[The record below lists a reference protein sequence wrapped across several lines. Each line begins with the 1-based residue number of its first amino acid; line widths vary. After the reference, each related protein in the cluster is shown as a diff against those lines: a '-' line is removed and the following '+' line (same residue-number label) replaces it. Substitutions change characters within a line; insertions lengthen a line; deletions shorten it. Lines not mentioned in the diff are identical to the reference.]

1 MAERG
6 SRVVLASGDQRKSAF
21 RVHYARL
28 HPSLQLIGL
37 QLWLPLFFI
46 IMFCLCY
53 VAAFHA
59 PHPHEVPVALVGVPE
74 SVRDAIAKALP
85 GVVDLRTY
93 SSLADAKTAVL
104 HGRVA
109 VAYDGG
115 AHEIFKATAHQYQ
128 VAALIPAMLT
138 PILTAAGVT
147 ATITDLAPLPAWD
160 EYGTVSLYLM
170 LSWCIGGYMVAMF
183 IGLMGAPLRHRTRV
197 LVILGGG
204 VIIAFVTNLLA
215 GPVIGAV
222 HGHFAVLFLIAW
234 GWIVAIGLA
243 VNGFSYFA
251 GRFIALPAMVVFI
264 FLSMPSS
271 GAAYP
276 AWFMREPFAWLNN
289 VVVGSGITEM
299 LKRELYDV
307 GPGFSRGFTMMISYA
322 VGGLV
327 LMIVGKKVWERRR
340 VHAIVTGHTTMFQ
353 DAQAANRDFLLTERD
368 EVLARHHLSRT
379 ETGTI
384 STIPDDERDDLGH
397 GGSGRSGSGHDDS
410 RHDDSERD
418 QEDGDFVDPSTSDMF
433 LGSLGGLEASAPRSR
448 STRVVP
454 PQHDDG
460 SSSGGV
466 S

>member
-1 MAERG
+1 MGRSERIV
-6 SRVVLASGDQRKSAF
+6 STSDSQHKSAF
-21 RVHYARL
+21 RLWYGRL

-46 IMFCLCY
+46 VMFCLCY

-59 PHPHEVPVALVGVPE
+59 PHPHEVPVAMVGVPD
-74 SVRDAIAKALP
+74 SVRQAIGKALP
-85 GVVDLRTY
+85 GVLDPQSY
-93 SSLADAKTAVL
+93 SSLQAAKQAVL

-109 VAYDGG
+109 VAYDG
-115 AHEIFKATAHQYQ
+115 ASHEIFKASAHQYQ
-128 VAALIPAMLT
+128 VSALIPAMLT
-138 PILTAAGVT
+138 PVLAAAGVT
-147 ATITDLAPLPAWD
+147 ATVTDLAPLPAWD

-204 VIIAFVTNLLA
+204 VIISLVTNVLA

-222 HGHFAVLFLIAW
+222 HGHFGMLFLIAW
-234 GWIVAIGLA
+234 GWITAIGLA

-276 AWFMREPFAWLNN
+276 AWFMTQPFAWLNN

-299 LKRELYDV
+299 LKRELYGT
-307 GPGFSRGFTMMISYA
+307 GPGFSRGITMMASYV
-322 VGGLV
+322 VGGLI
-327 LMIVGKKVWERRR
+327 LMVVGKRVWEARRIR
-340 VHAIVTGHTTMFQ
+340 AITTGRTTMFQ
-353 DAQAANRDFLLTERD
+353 DAQAANRDFLIQERD
-368 EVLARHHLSRT
+368 DVLARHHLSRT

-384 STIPDDERDDLGH
+384 RTLPDAERDD
-397 GGSGRSGSGHDDS
+397 RDFDD
-410 RHDDSERD
+410 RD
-418 QEDGDFVDPSTSDMF
+418 FEDPSTSDMF
-433 LGSLGGLEASAPRSR
+433 LGSPSGLEATAPR
-448 STRVVP
+448 TRPTRTQV
-454 PQHDDG
+454 DERG
-460 SSSGGV
+460 EGGSSGGV

>member
-1 MAERG
+1 MAKRQG
-6 SRVVLASGDQRKSAF
+6 RIIAASDSQHKSAF
-21 RVHYARL
+21 RRWYGSL

-46 IMFCLCY
+46 VMFCLCY

-59 PHPHEVPVALVGVPE
+59 PHPSEVPVALVGVPD
-74 SVRDAIAKALP
+74 SIQQAIGKALP
-85 GVVDLRTY
+85 GVLDLKNY
-93 SSLADAKTAVL
+93 STLSAAKDAVL

-109 VAYDGG
+109 IAYDGG
-115 AHEIFKATAHQYQ
+115 ANEIFKASAHQYQ

-138 PILTAAGVT
+138 PVLAAAGIT
-147 ATITDLAPLPAWD
+147 ATVTDLAPLPAWD

-170 LSWCIGGYMVAMF
+170 LAWCIGGYMVAMF

-197 LVILGGG
+197 VVILGGG
-204 VIIAFVTNLLA
+204 VIISFITNVLA

-222 HGHFAVLFLIAW
+222 HGHFGTLFVIGW

-299 LKRELYDV
+299 LKRELYGV
-307 GPGFSRGFTMMISYA
+307 GPGFGRGVTMMVSYA
-322 VGGLV
+322 IAGVV
-327 LMIVGKKVWERRR
+327 LMIVGKQVWERRR
-340 VHAIVTGHTTMFQ
+340 IKAILSGHTTMFQ
-353 DAQAANRDFLLTERD
+353 DAQAANRDFLIQERD

-384 STIPDDERDDLGH
+384 STIPDDERD
-397 GGSGRSGSGHDDS
+397 
-410 RHDDSERD
+410 SE
-418 QEDGDFVDPSTSDMF
+418 DFEDPSTTDMF
-433 LGSLGGLEASAPRSR
+433 LGSLGGLEGTAPRKRPARAATDS
-448 STRVVP
+448 
-454 PQHDDG
+454 HDAGSSDG
-460 SSSGGV
+460 SV

>member
-1 MAERG
+1 MANRATSLALRG
-6 SRVVLASGDQRKSAF
+6 PSAF
-21 RVHYARL
+21 RRWYGSL

-46 IMFCLCY
+46 VMFCLCY

-59 PHPHEVPVALVGVPE
+59 PHPHEVPVALV
-74 SVRDAIAKALP
+74 DAPAGLRAAIEKALP
-85 GVVDLRTY
+85 GVLDLQTYASVDSARQ
-93 SSLADAKTAVL
+93 AVL
-104 HGRVA
+104 HGHVA
-109 VAYDGG
+109 IAFDGSTDTVYR
-115 AHEIFKATAHQYQ
+115 ATAHQYQ
-128 VAALIPAMLT
+128 VAALIPATLE
-138 PILTAAGVT
+138 PIFTAQGITVT
-147 ATITDLAPLPAWD
+147 STDLAPLPGWD

-197 LVILGGG
+197 VVILSGG
-204 VIIAFVTNLLA
+204 VLISAITNTLA

-222 HGHFAVLFLIAW
+222 HGHFGMLFLIGW

-276 AWFMREPFAWLNN
+276 SWFMPQPFAWLNH

-307 GPGFSRGFTMMISYA
+307 GPGFGRGLTMMLAYA
-322 VGGLV
+322 VGGVV
-327 LMIVGKKVWERRR
+327 LMITGKQFWERRR
-340 VHAIVTGHTTMFQ
+340 IRAILTGSTTMFQ
-353 DAQAANRDFLLTERD
+353 DAQAANREFLISERD
-368 EVLARHHLSRT
+368 EVLARHGLSRSD
-379 ETGTI
+379 TGTI
-384 STIPDDERDDLGH
+384 ATIPVDERADFQGPDDFDSAH
-397 GGSGRSGSGHDDS
+397 GFD
-410 RHDDSERD
+410 
-418 QEDGDFVDPSTSDMF
+418 DPSTSDPF
-433 LGSLGGLEASAPRSR
+433 LGCVTGLEAEAPR
-448 STRVVP
+448 TRPVQVAAGARREPPVP
-454 PQHDDG
+454 PTGDG
-460 SSSGGV
+460 GSSGGGV